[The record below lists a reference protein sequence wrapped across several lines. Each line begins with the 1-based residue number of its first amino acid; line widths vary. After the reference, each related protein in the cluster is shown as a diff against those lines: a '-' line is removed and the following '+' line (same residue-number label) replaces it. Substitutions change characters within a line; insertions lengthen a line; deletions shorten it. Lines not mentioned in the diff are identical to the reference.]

1 MKKREGEKCI
11 SGSLFQE
18 SGYNHVS
25 NFLRDYNIDHV
36 SFQSSRKICD
46 VFRNVFLES
55 QDNLV
60 DQEFSSRYEL
70 SPPPAEQDPSHFCHF
85 VFSKSKIV
93 KTKKNLSVL
102 TMPMDP
108 WIEKSILETFL
119 KIQIRPLSSLFGK
132 N

>member
-1 MKKREGEKCI
+1 M
-11 SGSLFQE
+11 
-18 SGYNHVS
+18 
-25 NFLRDYNIDHV
+25 
-36 SFQSSRKICD
+36 CD
-46 VFRNVFLES
+46 VFTNVFLES

-85 VFSKSKIV
+85 VFSRSKIL

-119 KIQIRPLSSLFGK
+119 KNSNKTPPLTFLKEFIFDVGRVL
-132 N
+132 NRTLR